1 MPERTIYR
9 HLRCKAMVHTVCH
22 TQPVVTGTP
31 AVFGRR
37 EKGGKMFIRSQNKT
51 KLIPE
56 GKYTFCVAKVLMGV
70 GKPDRYAIEV
80 DDTYSIG
87 TYSTEER
94 AIEVLGRI
102 MEAIENEENTFQM
115 PQELETVFTG
125 TERKSRWKE

>member
-1 MPERTIYR
+1 
-9 HLRCKAMVHTVCH
+9 
-22 TQPVVTGTP
+22 
-31 AVFGRR
+31 
-37 EKGGKMFIRSQNKT
+37 
-51 KLIPE
+51 
-56 GKYTFCVAKVLMGV
+56 MGA

-115 PQELETVFTG
+115 PQELEPVFTG
-125 TERKSRWKE
+125 TERK